1 MVVTT
6 FDAYFVFL
14 GKRIIDEG
22 ILAGDRARVI
32 RIITSYGLLAVV
44 HFFLIVGQHVI
55 TGRLG
60 QRIRFD
66 LRQRAFDHVHE
77 LSLSYFDRTPV
88 GEVMARVISDSRVF
102 AGAFDA
108 RLLEL
113 VWAPLRIVVP
123 IGFMLSID
131 WRLTLVMCAGLPV
144 LVVVAAWFRKKIAV
158 EFQVAREANAQTMGA
173 YNENI
178 TGVRTVKA
186 LGREEENLGEFV
198 VASDSLYV
206 ASFRAGSIAALL
218 FPTINLILSI
228 GMGSIAWYGG
238 IRFQLGALT
247 IGGIQAFIGY
257 VAEIIGPIQRLSNCY
272 VEIQRAIASGRRV
285 FSLLDTEARIVDQPG
300 AIDPGTIRG
309 DIEFDHVGFWY
320 EPGQPVLSDFCLEVR
335 QGETIALVGPTG
347 GGKSTV
353 VNLLCRF
360 YEPTSGAIRIGGRD
374 HTEIALQALQAR
386 IGVVAQTP
394 RLFSGTIRENIRY
407 GRLEATDEEIE
418 DAARKVWAHDLIVAL
433 QNGYDEETGGGGN
446 LLSVGQ
452 RQLISLARAALRR
465 PEILVMDEATSSIDA
480 ITEALVQR
488 GMQALTRDC
497 TSFIIAHRLSTVKR
511 ADRILYIEDGRI
523 TETGSHS
530 ELLDVRGQYY
540 RLYTAHFR
548 RRLEQEY
555 AAADRVL

>member
-1 MVVTT
+1 
-6 FDAYFVFL
+6 
-14 GKRIIDEG
+14 
-22 ILAGDRARVI
+22 
-32 RIITSYGLLAVV
+32 
-44 HFFLIVGQHVI
+44 
-55 TGRLG
+55 
-60 QRIRFD
+60 
-66 LRQRAFDHVHE
+66 
-77 LSLSYFDRTPV
+77 
-88 GEVMARVISDSRVF
+88 
-102 AGAFDA
+102 
-108 RLLEL
+108 
-113 VWAPLRIVVP
+113 
-123 IGFMLSID
+123 
-131 WRLTLVMCAGLPV
+131 
-144 LVVVAAWFRKKIAV
+144 
-158 EFQVAREANAQTMGA
+158 
-173 YNENI
+173 
-178 TGVRTVKA
+178 
-186 LGREEENLGEFV
+186 
-198 VASDSLYV
+198 
-206 ASFRAGSIAALL
+206 
-218 FPTINLILSI
+218 
-228 GMGSIAWYGG
+228 
-238 IRFQLGALT
+238 
-247 IGGIQAFIGY
+247 
-257 VAEIIGPIQRLSNCY
+257 
-272 VEIQRAIASGRRV
+272 
-285 FSLLDTEARIVDQPG
+285 
-300 AIDPGTIRG
+300 
-309 DIEFDHVGFWY
+309 
-320 EPGQPVLSDFCLEVR
+320 VLSDFCLEVR